1 MLDTNAEDRVLLH
14 ATESQLSSPP
24 TDQSDGSISV
34 PQSVPPTCVDR
45 RVEIAKMWKI
55 FRVAPDVVL
64 ELRALWPNG
73 LEGGK
78 PPRIEHFRA
87 TNYSSIEARQR
98 AFETRALQL
107 NDLGYNVYTVM
118 NPIKPGFTG
127 GAVKDDDILCRRL
140 FLVDID
146 RASDTKVPA
155 DQSELD
161 AALMLAKS
169 IKSYATTLDF
179 PEPTMVM
186 SGNGYHLY
194 YPLPDLDNDA
204 ETTEVVQQALLDL
217 AHSFNTGSIRVDTTV
232 YNASRITK
240 VPGTLMRKGV
250 DSDER
255 PYRIAVVC
263 DEE

>member
-1 MLDTNAEDRVLLH
+1 VLDTNAKETLLAH
-14 ATESQLSSPP
+14 AIEPQPSSPP
-24 TDQSDGSISV
+24 TDQSDGTISV

-45 RVEIAKMWKI
+45 RVEIAKIWKI

-87 TNYSSIEARQR
+87 TNYSSIEAPQR

-118 NPIKPGFTG
+118 NPIKPGFAG

-140 FLVDID
+140 LLVDID
-146 RASDTKVPA
+146 RAGQKKVPA
-155 DQSELD
+155 SQSELD
-161 AALMLAKS
+161 AALEVAKL
-169 IKSYATTLDF
+169 IRSYATSLDF

-194 YPLPDLDNDA
+194 YPLPDLENDA

-217 AHSFNTGSIRVDTTV
+217 AHSFNTGSISVDTTV